1 MKRDFIKALAIMV
14 TATTAI
20 STFVTPITSN
30 ADTGFTETEVL
41 YNGEDTGI
49 RIVTNKDG
57 AELGYS
63 KDSGV
68 NILVEDGKAF
78 KDLDKD
84 GELDIYE
91 DWRLT
96 VDERAKDLAS
106 KMSVEEI
113 AGLMLYSAHQAIP
126 SPASG
131 WGSGTYDGNPY
142 EEGVTDPA
150 QLTDQQKSFIE
161 NDNLR
166 HVLIT
171 TIKSP
176 EVAARWNN
184 NGQAFA
190 ESLGLG
196 IPLNNSSDPRHSTD
210 SSAEYNAGSGGTI
223 SMWPSS
229 IGMAATFE
237 PSLVEEFGQV
247 ASKEYRALGIA
258 TALSPQID
266 LATDPRWSRVSGTFG
281 ESSLLSTDMARAYV
295 DGFQTT
301 EGTDGW
307 GNKSV
312 NAMVKHWPGGGT
324 GEAGRDAHYGFGK
337 YAVYPGNNFAEHM
350 LPFTEGA
357 FKLNGGTGSASAVMP
372 YYTISYNQDP
382 TGGNVG
388 NSYSKY
394 IITDLLR
401 EKYGYD
407 GVVCTDWGI
416 TKDDLGLDVFGNT
429 PWGVEHLTTA
439 ERFYL
444 LLQTG
449 IDQFGGVNTSEG
461 ILAGYELGVQ
471 DKGEEFM
478 RTRMEQSAVR
488 LLRNVFQTGLFENPY
503 LDVEESVE
511 TVGNAEFMEAGYE
524 AQLKSVVMLKNKE
537 NVLPLKSN
545 GNEKVTVYI
554 PQKYIPETT
563 DRFGNVTPASWEDA
577 VNMNIANKYFNTTT
591 NPSEA
596 DVALV
601 FIDDPDPGLGYSAT
615 DKENGGNGFLPLTL
629 QYKEYKA
636 EYARETSIAGDTRP
650 TDVLNRSYKD
660 KVVTA
665 NNTKSLDII
674 LDTREAMGDKPV
686 ITCINMT
693 NPMVFSEFESE
704 VDGIVLGF
712 GIQDQAFL
720 DILSGDVEPSGLLP
734 LQMPASMKVVEEQ
747 SEDLAFD
754 MECHVDSEG
763 NVYDFAFGLN
773 WNGVINDARVEK
785 YANKTE
791 TDEDKANKEAA
802 EKVANLIAAIPE
814 YVTIN
819 DEVAIVAARTAY
831 DALTDAQKA
840 LVNNYDFLVK
850 AEKDL
855 VALKEAAAE
864 ENANKEAAQ
873 KVIDMIKEL
882 PTKVTKNDEDKIKA
896 ARAAY
901 DALTD
906 KQKELVT
913 NYDDLVSAE
922 KKLAD
927 IKKPTNSGTTGDS
940 SNSNKGNSGKL
951 PYTGAAVGSGVIA
964 LLGAITAGAGAFISK
979 KKKK

>member
-1 MKRDFIKALAIMV
+1 MKRNFIKALVIMV
-14 TATTAI
+14 TATTAGT
-20 STFVTPITSN
+20 TFLNPIISN
-30 ADTGFTETEVL
+30 ANVNFTEEKLL
-41 YNGEDTGI
+41 YKGEDTNI
-49 RIVTNKDG
+49 RIITNEDG
-57 AELGYS
+57 VKIGYS
-63 KDSGV
+63 NESGV
-68 NILVEDGKAF
+68 TILVKDGKAF

-84 GELDIYE
+84 GELDVYE

-96 VDERAKDLAS
+96 VDERAKDLAT

-113 AGLMLYSAHQAIP
+113 AGLMLYSAHQSIP
-126 SPASG
+126 AGG
-131 WGSGTYDGNPY
+131 WAGGTYDGNPY

-150 QLTDQQKSFIE
+150 RLSDQQKSFIE

-171 TIKSP
+171 TVKSP

-281 ESSLLSTDMARAYV
+281 ESSLLSTNMARAYV

-307 GNKSV
+307 GNNSV

-324 GEAGRDAHYGFGK
+324 GEGGRDAHYGFGK
-337 YAVYPGNNFAEHM
+337 YAVYPGSNFGEHM

-357 FKLNGGTGSASAVMP
+357 FKLSGGTSKASAVMP

-416 TKDDLGLDVFGNT
+416 TKDDLGMDVFGAT

-439 ERFYL
+439 EKFYL

-461 ILAGYELGVQ
+461 ILEGYELGVS
-471 DKGEEFM
+471 DKGEEVM
-478 RTRMEQSAVR
+478 RDRMEQSAVR
-488 LLRNVFQTGLFENPY
+488 LLRNIFQTGLFENPY
-503 LDVEESVE
+503 LDVEQSVK
-511 TVGNAEFMEAGYE
+511 TVGNSEFMEAGYE

-537 NVLPLKSN
+537 NVLPLKSDTDD
-545 GNEKVTVYI
+545 KLTVYI
-554 PQKYIPETT
+554 PQKYIPEST
-563 DRFGNVTPASWEDA
+563 DRFGTVTPASWVDA
-577 VNMNIANKYFNTTT
+577 VNINIAKKYFNITT
-591 NPSEA
+591 NTSEA

-601 FIDDPDPGLGYSAT
+601 FVNDPDPGLGYSAI
-615 DKENGGNGFLPLTL
+615 DKSNGGNGFLPLTL
-629 QYKEYKA
+629 QYGEYKA
-636 EYARETSIAGDTRP
+636 EYARDTSIAGDSRP
-650 TDVLNRSYKD
+650 TDVLNRTYKD
-660 KVVTA
+660 KVVIA

-674 LDTREAMGDKPV
+674 LETKKAMKDKPV

-720 DILSGDVEPSGLLP
+720 EILSGAVEPSGLLP
-734 LQMPASMKVVEEQ
+734 LQMPASMQVVEEQ

-773 WNGVINDARVEK
+773 WDGVINDERVET

-791 TDEDKANKEAA
+791 TDEDKVNKDAA
-802 EKVANLIAAIPE
+802 EKVANLIAALPE
-814 YVTIN
+814 YITLN
-819 DEVAIVAARTAY
+819 DELAIIGARTAY
-831 DALTDAQKA
+831 DELTDVQKT
-840 LVNNYDFLVK
+840 LVKNYDFLVK

-855 VALKEAAAE
+855 ANLKETIASEKADQE
-864 ENANKEAAQ
+864 IAQ
-873 KVIDMIKEL
+873 KVINAIKEL
-882 PTKVTKNDEDKIKA
+882 PINITVNDEGKIKEV
-896 ARAAY
+896 RLAY
-901 DALTD
+901 NNLTE
-906 KQKELVT
+906 KQKTLVI
-913 NYDDLVSAE
+913 NYNDLVLAE
-922 KKLAD
+922 KKLSD
-927 IKKPTNSGTTGDS
+927 IKNDNKENSTII
-940 SNSNKGNSGKL
+940 GKL
-951 PYTGAAVGSGVIA
+951 PYTGAVISSGAMA
-964 LLGAITAGAGAFISK
+964 LLGSITAGIGAIISK
-979 KKKK
+979 KKKSNIK

>member
-1 MKRDFIKALAIMV
+1 
-14 TATTAI
+14 
-20 STFVTPITSN
+20 
-30 ADTGFTETEVL
+30 
-41 YNGEDTGI
+41 
-49 RIVTNKDG
+49 
-57 AELGYS
+57 
-63 KDSGV
+63 
-68 NILVEDGKAF
+68 
-78 KDLDKD
+78 
-84 GELDIYE
+84 
-91 DWRLT
+91 
-96 VDERAKDLAS
+96 
-106 KMSVEEI
+106 
-113 AGLMLYSAHQAIP
+113 
-126 SPASG
+126 
-131 WGSGTYDGNPY
+131 
-142 EEGVTDPA
+142 
-150 QLTDQQKSFIE
+150 
-161 NDNLR
+161 
-166 HVLIT
+166 
-171 TIKSP
+171 
-176 EVAARWNN
+176 
-184 NGQAFA
+184 
-190 ESLGLG
+190 
-196 IPLNNSSDPRHSTD
+196 
-210 SSAEYNAGSGGTI
+210 
-223 SMWPSS
+223 
-229 IGMAATFE
+229 
-237 PSLVEEFGQV
+237 
-247 ASKEYRALGIA
+247 
-258 TALSPQID
+258 
-266 LATDPRWSRVSGTFG
+266 
-281 ESSLLSTDMARAYV
+281 
-295 DGFQTT
+295 
-301 EGTDGW
+301 
-307 GNKSV
+307 
-312 NAMVKHWPGGGT
+312 
-324 GEAGRDAHYGFGK
+324 
-337 YAVYPGNNFAEHM
+337 
-350 LPFTEGA
+350 
-357 FKLNGGTGSASAVMP
+357 
-372 YYTISYNQDP
+372 
-382 TGGNVG
+382 
-388 NSYSKY
+388 
-394 IITDLLR
+394 
-401 EKYGYD
+401 
-407 GVVCTDWGI
+407 
-416 TKDDLGLDVFGNT
+416 
-429 PWGVEHLTTA
+429 
-439 ERFYL
+439 
-444 LLQTG
+444 
-449 IDQFGGVNTSEG
+449 
-461 ILAGYELGVQ
+461 
-471 DKGEEFM
+471 
-478 RTRMEQSAVR
+478 
-488 LLRNVFQTGLFENPY
+488 
-503 LDVEESVE
+503 
-511 TVGNAEFMEAGYE
+511 
-524 AQLKSVVMLKNKE
+524 
-537 NVLPLKSN
+537 
-545 GNEKVTVYI
+545 
-554 PQKYIPETT
+554 
-563 DRFGNVTPASWEDA
+563 
-577 VNMNIANKYFNTTT
+577 MNIANKYFNTTT

-674 LDTREAMGDKPV
+674 LDTKEAMGDKPV

-819 DEVAIVAARTAY
+819 DEVAIVAARSAY

-882 PTKVTKNDEDKIKA
+882 PTKVTKNDEAKIKA

-927 IKKPTNSGTTGDS
+927 IKNPTNSGTTGGS

-964 LLGAITAGAGAFISK
+964 LLGAITAVAGAFISK

>member
-1 MKRDFIKALAIMV
+1 MKRNLIKALTIVAIV
-14 TATTAI
+14 AITSTT
-20 STFVTPITSN
+20 FLNPITIN
-30 ADTGFTETEVL
+30 ADTSFTEEYLL
-41 YNGEDTGI
+41 YKGEDTGI
-49 RIVTNKDG
+49 RIVTNEDG
-57 AELGYS
+57 VEIGYS

-68 NILVEDGKAF
+68 TILVEDGKAF

-84 GELDIYE
+84 GELDVYE

-96 VDERAKDLAS
+96 VDERAKDLAT

-113 AGLMLYSAHQAIP
+113 AGLMLYSAHQSIP
-126 SPASG
+126 AGG
-131 WGSGTYDGNPY
+131 WTGGTYDGNPY
-142 EEGVTDPA
+142 EEGVTDPTR
-150 QLTDQQKSFIE
+150 LSDQQKSFIE

-171 TIKSP
+171 TVKSP

-184 NGQAFA
+184 NGQSFA

-210 SSAEYNAGSGGTI
+210 SSAEYNAGSGGII

-229 IGMAATFE
+229 IGMAATFD

-281 ESSLLSTDMARAYV
+281 ESTLLSTDMARAYV

-301 EGTDGW
+301 EEASGW
-307 GNKSV
+307 GQESV

-337 YAVYPGNNFAEHM
+337 YAVYPGNNFGEHM

-357 FKLNGGTGSASAVMP
+357 FNLNGGTSEASAVMP

-416 TKDDLGLDVFGNT
+416 TKDDLGMDVFGAT
-429 PWGVEHLTTA
+429 PWGVEDLTTA
-439 ERFYL
+439 EKFYL

-461 ILAGYELGVQ
+461 ILAGYELGVK
-471 DKGEEFM
+471 DKGEGAM

-488 LLRNVFQTGLFENPY
+488 LLRNIFQTGLFENPY

-537 NVLPLKSN
+537 NVLPLN
-545 GNEKVTVYI
+545 GNGDEKLTVYI

-563 DRFGNVTPASWEDA
+563 DRFGNVTPASWVDA
-577 VNMNIANKYFNTTT
+577 VNMNIAQKYFNIAT

-596 DVALV
+596 DAALV
-601 FIDDPDPGLGYSAT
+601 FVDDPDPGLGYSAV
-615 DKENGGNGFLPLTL
+615 DKSNGGNGFLPLTL
-629 QYKEYKA
+629 QYGEYKA
-636 EYARETSIAGDTRP
+636 EYAREISIAGDSRP
-650 TDVLNRSYKD
+650 TDVLNRTYKD

-674 LDTREAMGDKPV
+674 LETKKSMGDKPV
-686 ITCINMT
+686 ITCINMS

-720 DILSGDVEPSGLLP
+720 EILSGVVEPSGLLP

-773 WNGVINDARVEK
+773 WSGVINDDRVEM

-791 TDEDKANKEAA
+791 TDEYKANKEAA
-802 EKVANLIAAIPE
+802 EKVANLIAALPE
-814 YVTIN
+814 YITLN
-819 DEVAIVAARTAY
+819 DELAIIEARTAY
-831 DALTDAQKA
+831 NELTDVQKA
-840 LVNNYDFLVK
+840 LVKNYDFLVK

-855 VALKEAAAE
+855 ANLKEITATEKADQ
-864 ENANKEAAQ
+864 EAAQ
-873 KVIDMIKEL
+873 KVINAIKEI
-882 PTKVTKNDEDKIKA
+882 PTNITLNDEEKIKEV
-896 ARAAY
+896 RIAY
-901 DALTD
+901 DALTE
-906 KQKELVT
+906 KQKLLVT
-913 NYDDLVSAE
+913 NYNDLVSAE

-927 IKKPTNSGTTGDS
+927 LKKQNSGTINNNKGDS
-940 SNSNKGNSGKL
+940 TTSGKL
-951 PYTGAAVGSGVIA
+951 PYTGAVVSSGAMA
-964 LLGAITAGAGAFISK
+964 LLGAITVGIGSVISK
-979 KKKK
+979 KKRK